1 MDESAAPTARKKAVK
16 EDEAKVREETGAA
29 NDKNKDVK
37 GINGA
42 NKNLQRLKIR
52 MLKDL
57 LNLKMWFR
65 LEPKEEKEGN

>member
-1 MDESAAPTARKKAVK
+1 MDESAAPTARKEAVK

-57 LNLKMWFR
+57 LNLKM
-65 LEPKEEKEGN
+65 